1 MTVRQITSLEG
12 LIGALDLQDI
22 RYQELSGRR
31 TGQPTPEQP
40 VNIELPMNLQ
50 VAWSDDQSGFAV
62 VFKTEIKLPQA
73 EFVIAVSVHF
83 GMGEPSEVE
92 DSVMQEFLGDTA
104 FNLAYPYIRQAAT
117 TLSSQLRVNPV
128 IMLPLMKAD
137 VGAKERIVRPDNS
150 DESSAES
157 SEG

>member
-1 MTVRQITSLEG
+1 MRQVTSLDEMIDG
-12 LIGALDLQDI
+12 LDLQDI

-31 TGQPTPEQP
+31 TGQPAPEKP
-40 VNIELPMNLQ
+40 VSIELPMNLQ
-50 VAWSDDQSGFAV
+50 VVWNDDQNSFAV

-83 GMGEPSEVE
+83 RMGEPSEVDE
-92 DSVMQEFLGDTA
+92 NVMQGFLGETA

-117 TLSSQLRVNPV
+117 TLSSQLRVSPV

-137 VGAKERIVRPDNS
+137 VGEKQRVVRP
-150 DESSAES
+150 EAEEPEQ
-157 SEG
+157 SE

>member
-1 MTVRQITSLEG
+1 MRQITSLDG
-12 LIGALDLQDI
+12 LIGAVELQDI

-92 DSVMQEFLGDTA
+92 ESVMQEFLGDTA
-104 FNLAYPYIRQAAT
+104 FSLAYPYIRQAAT

-128 IMLPLMKAD
+128 IMLPLIKAD
-137 VGAKERIVRPDNS
+137 VGEKERTVLPDEPNDS
-150 DESSAES
+150 DAEP